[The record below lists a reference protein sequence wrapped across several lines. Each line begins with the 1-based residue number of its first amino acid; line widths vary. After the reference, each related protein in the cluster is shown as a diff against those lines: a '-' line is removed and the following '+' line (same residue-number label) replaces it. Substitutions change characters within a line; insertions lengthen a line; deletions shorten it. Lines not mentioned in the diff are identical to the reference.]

1 MTAKQHPLDADQTL
15 SNPSAAFARAA
26 QAAVPATPAGTFD
39 GVSYYAFQNQ
49 PRLTLDINAAAA
61 KVGFA
66 KTFDA
71 NGPHYTAGSTLN
83 EVSLIGHYEEQRT
96 LLDGH
101 TRGTTPGDTS
111 LDSSIAKLT
120 VSLTD
125 VPTNDLNLWSH
136 VDLSNFDGL
145 QTFDGSQSTVGL
157 FIDLTNAYRSDGPDV
172 RSESAFLKTV
182 TTGSAGDF
190 LYVSTIAA
198 AELDSVAALGNSR
211 VKPLTIDTG
220 AGGDDISAYIQQAD
234 MVINAGAGGDSIDLS
249 IEKGVAAHNATVRGN
264 YGHGATITLGEGR
277 DYLIVDTLGNG
288 TLANFDGSS
297 SAAANRSLA
306 ANHVTITDYQASEDQ
321 LIFGFSIQKP
331 EAVTTVAD
339 AALKGANS
347 LYGALQQVAQSMAY
361 NERAAVFHYGSDTY
375 VLHNVG
381 DTGQIDAA
389 DSLIQLVGI
398 QDLQDVAGTVSAGP
412 RGIGS

>member
-1 MTAKQHPLDADQTL
+1 MTAKQPLLDDDQSL
-15 SNPSAAFARAA
+15 PFAKAA
-26 QAAVPATPAGTFD
+26 QTAEPATPAGTFD

-49 PRLTLDINAAAA
+49 PRLTLDINAAAT

-71 NGPHYTAGSTLN
+71 SGPHYAAGSALN
-83 EVSLIGHYEEQRT
+83 ELTLVGHYQQQRT
-96 LLDGH
+96 FLDGH
-101 TRGTTPGDTS
+101 TRGTTPGDGS
-111 LDSSIAKLT
+111 LDSSITKLT

-125 VPTNDLNLWSH
+125 VPSNDFHLWSKI
-136 VDLSNFDGL
+136 DLTHFDGL

-172 RSESAFLKTV
+172 HSESAFLKTV

-190 LYVSTIAA
+190 LYVGTIAA
-198 AELDSVAALGNSR
+198 PELDSVAALANSR
-211 VKPLTIDTG
+211 VKPLTVDTG
-220 AGGDDISAYIQQAD
+220 AGRDNISAYIQQAD
-234 MVINAGAGGDSIDLS
+234 MVINAGADGDTIDLFV
-249 IEKGVAAHNATVRGN
+249 EKGVAAHNATVRGN
-264 YGHGATITLGEGR
+264 YGHGATITLGEGQ
-277 DYLIVDTLGNG
+277 DYLIVYTLGGG

-306 ANHVTITDYQASEDQ
+306 ANHITVTDYKASEDQ
-321 LIFGFSIQKP
+321 LIFGSSIQKP

-339 AALKGANS
+339 AALKGATS

-361 NERAAVFHYGSDTY
+361 NEHAAVFHYGSDTY

-381 DTGQIDAA
+381 DTHQIDTA
-389 DSLIQLVGI
+389 DSLIQLVGT
-398 QDLQDVAGTVSAGP
+398 QDLQDVAGTVSAGQ

>member
-1 MTAKQHPLDADQTL
+1 MTAKHPLLNDDRSLSFTKASQT
-15 SNPSAAFARAA
+15 
-26 QAAVPATPAGTFD
+26 AVPATPAGTFD
-39 GVSYYAFQNQ
+39 GISYYVFQNQ

-71 NGPHYTAGSTLN
+71 SGPHYTAASALN
-83 EVSLIGHYEEQRT
+83 ELTLVGHYQEQRT

-101 TRGTTPGDTS
+101 TRGTTPGDSS
-111 LDSSIAKLT
+111 LDSSITKLT

-125 VPTNDLNLWSH
+125 VPSNDFHLWSKI
-136 VDLSNFDGL
+136 DLTHFDGL

-172 RSESAFLKTV
+172 HSQSAFLKTV

-190 LYVSTIAA
+190 LYVSTISAP
-198 AELDSVAALGNSR
+198 ELDSVAALGNSR
-211 VKPLTIDTG
+211 VKPLTVDTG
-220 AGGDDISAYIQQAD
+220 AGRDNISAYIQQAD
-234 MVINAGAGGDSIDLS
+234 MVINAGAGGDSIDLFV
-249 IEKGVAAHNATVRGN
+249 EKGVAAHNATVRGN
-264 YGHGATITLGEGR
+264 YGHGATITLGEGQ
-277 DYLIVDTLGNG
+277 DYLIVYTLGGG
-288 TLANFDGSS
+288 TLANFDSSS
-297 SAAANRSLA
+297 SAAANRSLT
-306 ANHVTITDYQASEDQ
+306 ANHITVTDYKASEDH
-321 LIFGFSIQKP
+321 LIFGSSIPKP

-339 AALKGANS
+339 AVLKDATS

-361 NERAAVFHYGSDTY
+361 NEHAAVFHYGSDTY

-381 DTGQIDAA
+381 DTSQIDTA

-398 QDLQDVAGTVSAGP
+398 QDLQDLAGTVAAGE

>member
-1 MTAKQHPLDADQTL
+1 MTAKQHPLDDDQPRF
-15 SNPSAAFARAA
+15 SQPIAFAQAPL
-26 QAAVPATPAGTFD
+26 AAVPATPAGTFD

-71 NGPHYTAGSTLN
+71 TGPHYTAGSTLN
-83 EVSLIGHYEEQRT
+83 ELTLIGHYEEQRT

-101 TRGTTPGDTS
+101 TRGTNPGDSS
-111 LDSSIAKLT
+111 LDSSITKLT

-125 VPTNDLNLWSH
+125 VPTNDFHLWAKIE
-136 VDLSNFDGL
+136 LTNFDGL
-145 QTFDGSQSTVGL
+145 QTFDGSTSTVGL
-157 FIDLTNAYRSDGPDV
+157 FIDLINSYRDDGPDV
-172 RSESAFLKTV
+172 QSQSAFLKTV

-190 LYVSTIAA
+190 LYVGTIAA
-198 AELDSVAALGNSR
+198 PELDSVAALSNSR
-211 VKPLTIDTG
+211 VKPLTVDTG
-220 AGGDDISAYIQQAD
+220 AGGDNIFAHIQQAD
-234 MVINAGAGGDSIDLS
+234 VVINAGAGGDSIDLFV
-249 IEKGVAAHNATVRGN
+249 ETGVAAHNATVRGN
-264 YGHGATITLGEGR
+264 YGHGATVTLGEGR
-277 DYLIVDTLGNG
+277 DYLSVDTLGGG

-306 ANHVTITDYQASEDQ
+306 ANHITVTDYKASEDH
-321 LIFGFSIQKP
+321 LTFGFSIQKP

-339 AALKGANS
+339 AALKDATS
-347 LYGALQQVAQSMAY
+347 LYGALQQVAQAMAY
-361 NERAAVFHYGSDTY
+361 NEHAAVFHYGSDTY

-381 DTGQIDAA
+381 DTSQIDSY
-389 DSLIQLVGI
+389 DSLIQLVGV
-398 QDLQDVAGTVSAGP
+398 QDLAEVAGTVSAGQ